1 MLEFQRCGKLV
12 LYPGEDP
19 VGHVNGY
26 SSHDEDMCI
35 VLLEPEK
42 REQRIS

>member
-1 MLEFQRCGKLV
+1 MENLFST
-12 LYPGEDP
+12 PGEDP

-26 SSHDEDMCI
+26 SSHDEDMCR

>member
-12 LYPGEDP
+12 LDPGEDP

-26 SSHDEDMCI
+26 SSHEDMCR